1 MNNHFVQEQAIALA
15 ARLEGLPLEHQV
27 IKLYEIALARTPSQV
42 ELQLATDFITNIA
55 QDETPNGR
63 PIESIGRSSNAVS
76 RPTNSDEAG
85 SMRRGRR
92 SRTTDAAEQPAVE
105 RQNETT
111 PMSPLAIYCQAII
124 SSMEFQLIE

>member
-1 MNNHFVQEQAIALA
+1 
-15 ARLEGLPLEHQV
+15 
-27 IKLYEIALARTPSQV
+27 
-42 ELQLATDFITNIA
+42 
-55 QDETPNGR
+55 
-63 PIESIGRSSNAVS
+63 
-76 RPTNSDEAG
+76 
-85 SMRRGRR
+85 MRRGRR